1 MLEYA
6 ERGELVRRLR
16 EAIDCSLHKDGIRT
30 PDLGGG
36 KASTADVATAIAWQV
51 K

>member
-6 ERGELVRRLR
+6 ERGELVRCLR

-30 PDLGGG
+30 PDLGG
-36 KASTADVATAIAWQV
+36 KASTADVARAIAWQV